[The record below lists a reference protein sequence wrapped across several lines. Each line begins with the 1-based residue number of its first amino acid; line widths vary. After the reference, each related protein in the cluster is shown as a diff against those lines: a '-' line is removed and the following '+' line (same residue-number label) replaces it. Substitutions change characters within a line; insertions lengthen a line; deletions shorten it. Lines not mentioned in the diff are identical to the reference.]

1 MVYNK
6 LPMHELDYFKKSS
19 KRIQEFRIKT
29 KIYKRIGNG
38 KNGVTYLVKYNGIK
52 SVLKHQI
59 LKNNKRVQL
68 SIKHEQEFYNW
79 ISNLTNSD
87 KIFFMQEYKSMNEIL
102 NSSQILVENI
112 IEYKKGDTLNTI
124 IKKVPSKKVDIYR
137 SIMIQLLYIINLMQS
152 HKWFHNDLHGG
163 NVICRRISG
172 NMKHNLYLGPLGI
185 SLKYTITKYQ
195 VSAIDYGEV
204 IQIKN
209 IDNSLSNIDHL
220 MNSIIFDID
229 RMCIV
234 NMLGLGLNS
243 TKLPFNVLYRLKK
256 FRKKDK
262 LIFRNIINYI
272 KTSYCSMLNQRAQ
285 HLFGHSNYRILEI
298 ETFISKSINRILSSI
313 KSIDTKLPKN
323 SWLLYIIEMLIIIK
337 YEEEYFSTF
346 NIKRRPKLSLD
357 KIDLLNLLITPSE
370 SEQSNVLK
378 EIIIK
383 ANKQ

>member
-1 MVYNK
+1 
-6 LPMHELDYFKKSS
+6 MHDLDYFKKSS
-19 KRIQEFRIKT
+19 KRIQEFRTKT
-29 KIYKRIGNG
+29 KVYKRIGNG

-68 SIKHEQEFYNW
+68 SLKHENEFYDW
-79 ISNLTNSD
+79 INNLTNSD
-87 KIFFMQEYKSMNEIL
+87 KIFFMQEYKSMNEVL

-112 IEYKKGDTLNTI
+112 IEYKKGETLNTI
-124 IKKVPSKKVDIYR
+124 IKRIPSKKVDIYR

-163 NVICRRISG
+163 NIICRRISG

-185 SLKYTITKYQ
+185 TLKYTISKYQ

-204 IQIKN
+204 VNIKN
-209 IDNSLSNIDHL
+209 VNKNLSNIDHL

-243 TKLPFNVLYRLKK
+243 TKLPYNVLYRLRK
-256 FRKKDK
+256 FKKKDK
-262 LIFRNIINYI
+262 LIFHNIIKFI
-272 KTSYCSMLNQRAQ
+272 KTSYKSMLIQRAQ
-285 HLFGHSNYRILEI
+285 ILFGYNNYEDLDI
-298 ETFISKSINRILSSI
+298 ETFIDKSINRIIYSI
-313 KSIDTKLPKN
+313 KSQDKKLPKN

-346 NIKRRPKLSLD
+346 NLKKRPIVSID

-370 SEQSNVLK
+370 KEQSNILK

>member
-1 MVYNK
+1 
-6 LPMHELDYFKKSS
+6 MHDLDYFKKSS
-19 KRIQEFRIKT
+19 KRIQEFRTKT
-29 KIYKRIGNG
+29 KVYKRIGNG

-59 LKNNKRVQL
+59 LKNNKRVQS
-68 SIKHEQEFYNW
+68 SIKHEKEFYDW
-79 ISNLTNSD
+79 INNLTNSD
-87 KIFFMQEYKSMNEIL
+87 KIFFMQEYKSMNEVL

-112 IEYKKGDTLNTI
+112 IEYKKGETLNTI
-124 IKKVPSKKVDIYR
+124 IKRVPSKKVDIHR
-137 SIMIQLLYIINLMQS
+137 TIMIQLLYIINLMQS

-163 NVICRRISG
+163 NIICRRISG

-185 SLKYTITKYQ
+185 SLKYTISKYQ

-204 IQIKN
+204 IHIKN
-209 IDNSLSNIDHL
+209 INSDLSNIDQL
-220 MNSIIFDID
+220 LNSIIFDID

-256 FRKKDK
+256 FKKKDK
-262 LIFRNIINYI
+262 VIFHNIIKYI
-272 KTSYCSMLNQRAQ
+272 KTSYNSILNQRVQ
-285 HLFGHSNYRILEI
+285 ILFGNTNYENLDI
-298 ETFISKSINRILSSI
+298 ESFIDKSINRILYSI
-313 KSIDTKLPKN
+313 KSQDKKLPKN

-346 NIKRRPKLSLD
+346 NLKKRPIVAID

-370 SEQSNVLK
+370 TEQSNILK